1 MGAKVANRELA
12 QLPKHKATL
21 WGDAQ
26 LAPRW
31 RAGLGIIYQAEQ
43 YASLSNAVTLPSYT
57 RVDAA
62 LYFEATADLSV
73 QLNLENLLDEDYYSA
88 AHNDNNITVGAPLN
102 ARLGVSYRF

>member
-1 MGAKVANRELA
+1 M
-12 QLPKHKATL
+12 PKHKATL